1 MKPTRDQ
8 VRSLIVS
15 GARWLGAIVAWRV
28 VTMII
33 YIILFSSG
41 INVMVDYDH
50 DTATARAIVV
60 SVSFVS
66 FILLLLFCFLAY
78 VRGNDTE
85 RRRVLGLARE
95 PDFSALHFTFFEYWP
110 LIAVKVALLA
120 LTQLVF
126 CGFFAAFG
134 WRYTIETGSTVIER
148 LHIADAGWYLLTG
161 NAALGLLL
169 NIVFSAILLYAAQ
182 LLAVK
187 RFASD
192 K

>member
-15 GARWLGAIVAWRV
+15 GVRWLGAIVAWRA

-85 RRRVLGLARE
+85 RRRVLGLSRE
-95 PDFSALHFTFFEYWP
+95 PGFSALRFTLGYWP
-110 LIAVKVALLA
+110 LIAVKVVLLA

-161 NAALGLLL
+161 NAASGLLL